1 MCAPVKI
8 GNSLPVE
15 NGVFAPVKIGNSLPV
30 ENGVCAPVG
39 RVSVFHCL

>member
-1 MCAPVKI
+1 MFAPVKI